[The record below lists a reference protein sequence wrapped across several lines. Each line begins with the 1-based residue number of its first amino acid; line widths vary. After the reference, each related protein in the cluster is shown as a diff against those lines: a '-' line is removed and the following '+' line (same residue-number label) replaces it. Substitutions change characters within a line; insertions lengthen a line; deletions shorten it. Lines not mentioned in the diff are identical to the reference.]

1 MRCSVQTRLFSAVLA
16 GFCAVS
22 FAACGSNEADVSLES
37 IAADADESI
46 GQLISSIENASASD
60 KESLVQLRAAA
71 ATSVDTLS
79 DSIEDVD
86 AILMEEPSSAAE
98 SFRKALVSEREVAQ
112 SLAAAK
118 LVANRIELATAKS
131 ELILQS
137 AAGPQMRVVDTSALV
152 ESLNAASRKRRKP
165 AASTP
170 NAVAEPSTPA
180 TKSKQFYVGTG
191 NISCWL
197 TSESAACSVASNQ
210 LTFQVLGNADGETE
224 DGAKFGRAS
233 GSRVDYGTTVAVGDF
248 SCEIPPESASRG
260 VVCLNN
266 ATGHGFEA
274 SKVPARQRTF

>member
-1 MRCSVQTRLFSAVLA
+1 MFI
-16 GFCAVS
+16 
-22 FAACGSNEADVSLES
+22 AACGANEADLSLES

-86 AILMEEPSSAAE
+86 AILAEEPSSVAE

-112 SLAAAK
+112 TLAAAK
-118 LVANRIELATAKS
+118 LAANRIELATAKS
-131 ELILQS
+131 DLILQS
-137 AAGPQMRVVDTSALV
+137 AAGPQLRVIDTSALV
-152 ESLNAASRKRRKP
+152 DSLNAASRKRRKS

-170 NAVAEPSTPA
+170 AAAPEPSTPA
-180 TKSKQFYVGTG
+180 TESKQFYVGTG
-191 NISCWL
+191 NISCSL
-197 TSESAACSVASNQ
+197 SNESAACSVASNQ
-210 LTFQVLGNADGETE
+210 LTFQVIGNAYGETE

-233 GSRVDYGTTVAVGDF
+233 GSRVGYGTTVTVGDF
-248 SCEIPPESASRG
+248 SCEIPSESAARG
-260 VVCLNN
+260 IVCRNN